1 MKCPTDGRGQ
11 SVPNA
16 EERGRTVLPR
26 AYIHPF
32 IHSSIH
38 SSVLKIASVRDFS
51 SRARTRGWILKLSL
65 GFGIA
70 TYRWFMQSH
79 RTRKSASLWP
89 LWVCGRQII
98 RLNRSNAP
106 QARFR
111 ASRGIGIFENRRLQ
125 AAFHPRNGHAASDG
139 QSVTSCDQAFLARNF
154 ATDAEKCA
162 VTKLVRKYPVA
173 RFGAFW

>member
-1 MKCPTDGRGQ
+1 MKCPTERRGRERT
-11 SVPNA
+11 NA

-51 SRARTRGWILKLSL
+51 SRARTRGRISKLSL

-70 TYRWFMQSH
+70 TDRWFRQLH

-89 LWVCGRQII
+89 LRVFGRQIT
-98 RLNRSNAP
+98 RLRRPDAP
-106 QARFR
+106 QGRFR
-111 ASRGIGIFENRRLQ
+111 ASCEIGILANRRLQ
-125 AAFHPRNGHAASDG
+125 AAFHPIKCHAASDG
-139 QSVTSCDQAFLARNF
+139 QSVTSCDRAFLARNF

-162 VTKLVRKYPVA
+162 VTKQTDLTACDAV
-173 RFGAFW
+173 W

>member
-1 MKCPTDGRGQ
+1 MKCPTERRGQ

-32 IHSSIH
+32 LHSSIH
-38 SSVLKIASVRDFS
+38 SSVQKIASVRDFS
-51 SRARTRGWILKLSL
+51 SRARARCRILKISL

-70 TYRWFMQSH
+70 TDRWFMQSH

-89 LWVCGRQII
+89 LRVYGRQII
-98 RLNRSNAP
+98 RPNGLNAT

-111 ASRGIGIFENRRLQ
+111 ASREISNSANRLLQ
-125 AAFHPRNGHAASDG
+125 AAFSPRNGHAASNG
-139 QSVTSCDQAFLARNF
+139 QSVTSCDRAFLARKF

-162 VTKLVRKYPVA
+162 VTKQTDLTACDAV
-173 RFGAFW
+173 W